1 MSRPED
7 VNWEFGSFRLDA
19 TQRLLFRNGELV
31 PLSRKAIEVLAF
43 LVERHGQLVEKE
55 ELMRQVWPDSFVEE
69 SNLAVHISQL
79 RKVLGEQTEYRIDTI
94 PRRGYRFVGTVL
106 GGPGGAEI
114 SPAAGLPAVIAALAE
129 PADAPIKESSG
140 TIQAGKT
147 PSESSNRSRRIV
159 WLAVAAAIGVA
170 AGLLIVARLHKTPA
184 PVPAKVANELYVSL
198 QRSEIVL
205 GPIGN
210 NTGDPVFDTTLHE
223 AIAVE
228 LEQSPYLSLISDQ
241 RLRQSLKLM
250 GKPVDAALTPDL
262 ARELCERAGGAAV
275 IDGWIAKLGA
285 EFVLGMRAVNCR
297 SGDHLADLQT
307 TAASKEAVLK
317 ALGDLTVQ
325 LRAKLGE
332 SLATVQKFDTPIEE
346 ATTSSLEALQ
356 AYSIGRETMIQKG
369 ESPACIPF
377 FQKAI
382 RLDPG
387 FAIAYAALGNAYSN
401 LGEPGLAEANI
412 RKAYQLRSHVS
423 EHESFYIESHYYQF
437 VTGDLVK
444 ASQSLEQWATTYP
457 NDDAPRTNLAV
468 IYSDMGKFD
477 RSLEFAGEAVRL
489 ASHDGQSYANLV
501 DAYISLDR
509 LQEAKAVAAQA
520 QSQNL
525 DSSALRL
532 YLYDV
537 AWLEKN
543 TAEIDKQL
551 KWASGEP
558 GVEDA
563 FIDHQA
569 NDFATLGQLQRA
581 RERTDRA
588 VDSAKRADEKETA
601 ALYELEEAQREAE
614 FGNNAQALKAAEMTL
629 ALTKNRETEF
639 GAGVAF
645 ALGGDTNRAQ
655 SFAGQLDKDF
665 PDDTFVQYLYL
676 PTIRGA
682 IAVKQND
689 PDRAVK
695 ALEAARPYEMGVESA
710 LLPVYVRGLAYLEAK
725 DGAKAAAE
733 FQKIIDHPGVVQD
746 APIGP
751 LARLQLG
758 RAYLLQGNAA
768 QSKAAYEDFLN
779 RWKGADQDVPILRE
793 AQTEYA
799 ANWKR

>member
-1 MSRPED
+1 
-7 VNWEFGSFRLDA
+7 
-19 TQRLLFRNGELV
+19 
-31 PLSRKAIEVLAF
+31 
-43 LVERHGQLVEKE
+43 
-55 ELMRQVWPDSFVEE
+55 
-69 SNLAVHISQL
+69 
-79 RKVLGEQTEYRIDTI
+79 
-94 PRRGYRFVGTVL
+94 
-106 GGPGGAEI
+106 
-114 SPAAGLPAVIAALAE
+114 
-129 PADAPIKESSG
+129 
-140 TIQAGKT
+140 
-147 PSESSNRSRRIV
+147 
-159 WLAVAAAIGVA
+159 
-170 AGLLIVARLHKTPA
+170 
-184 PVPAKVANELYVSL
+184 
-198 QRSEIVL
+198 
-205 GPIGN
+205 
-210 NTGDPVFDTTLHE
+210 
-223 AIAVE
+223 
-228 LEQSPYLSLISDQ
+228 LISDQ

-250 GKPVDAALTPDL
+250 GKPVDAALTPNL
-262 ARELCERAGGAAV
+262 ARELCERTGGAAV

-356 AYSIGRETMIQKG
+356 AYSIGRETMVQKG
-369 ESPACIPF
+369 ESAACVPF
-377 FQKAI
+377 FEKAI

-387 FAIAYAALGNAYSN
+387 FAIAYAALGNAYAN
-401 LGEPGLAEANI
+401 LGESGLAESNI
-412 RKAYQLRSHVS
+412 RKAYQLRTHVS
-423 EHESFYIESHYYQF
+423 EHESFYIESHFYQF

-444 ASQSLEQWATTYP
+444 ASQSLEQWAATYP

-477 RSLEFAGEAVRL
+477 RSLEFAKEAVRL
-489 ASHDGQSYANLV
+489 ASHDSQSYANLV
-501 DAYISLDR
+501 DAYISLDQ
-509 LQEAKAVAAQA
+509 LSDAKAVAAQA

-543 TAEIDKQL
+543 TGEIDKEL

-569 NDFATLGQLQRA
+569 NDFATLGQWQRA

-614 FGNNAQALKAAEMTL
+614 FGNDAQALKAAEMTL

-645 ALGGDTNRAQ
+645 ALGGDTARAQ
-655 SFAGQLDKDF
+655 SFLSQLDKDF

-676 PTIRGA
+676 PTMRGA
-682 IAVKQND
+682 IAVKQKD

-768 QSKAAYEDFLN
+768 QSKAAYDDFLN
-779 RWKGADQDVPILRE
+779 RWKGADADVPILRE

-799 ANWKR
+799 AQWKP